1 MTCRECQ
8 DLMLEVARDRAAPFV
23 RQTVLA
29 HTEFCSA
36 CSTCLDRERALT
48 AGLRSVALEGASS
61 SPSADLESGL
71 LKAFESHHRDCG
83 PMQYM
88 DAPATRTLPGRW
100 LPVAAAVA
108 LCAAGLTWWLTSSK
122 DVPAPPP
129 VIAAVQKLAQPIQVP
144 APPIQGVDPVR
155 TDRIAAGHSARPAR
169 RASRPAVRPPI
180 QPVGF
185 VPIPSAAGL
194 PEFESGQ
201 IVRLGIPVTALP
213 NYGVEIPPGSVSAI
227 QADLLVGQDGQP
239 RAIRLVNANA
249 QDSHHRQ

>member
-48 AGLRSVALEGASS
+48 AGLRAVALEGASS
-61 SPSADLESGL
+61 SPSSDLESRL
-71 LKAFESHHRDCG
+71 LKTFASIHGNAEPFQSA
-83 PMQYM
+83 
-88 DAPATRTLPGRW
+88 DAQGSPLLAKRW
-100 LPVAAAVA
+100 LALAATVA
-108 LCAAGLTWWLTSSK
+108 LCAAGLTWWLAR
-122 DVPAPPP
+122 VPRVSAPP
-129 VIAAVQKLAQPIQVP
+129 AAVA
-144 APPIQGVDPVR
+144 GGTEPVGPSR
-155 TDRIAAGHSARPAR
+155 TISPNPRLEGARPEKVVATNSPRPGRRPAR
-169 RASRPAVRPPI
+169 HSAKRPI
-180 QPVGF
+180 QAVGF
-185 VPIPSAAGL
+185 VPIPSAEGL

-239 RAIRLVNANA
+239 RAIRLVNTNA
-249 QDSHHRQ
+249 QDAHPRQ